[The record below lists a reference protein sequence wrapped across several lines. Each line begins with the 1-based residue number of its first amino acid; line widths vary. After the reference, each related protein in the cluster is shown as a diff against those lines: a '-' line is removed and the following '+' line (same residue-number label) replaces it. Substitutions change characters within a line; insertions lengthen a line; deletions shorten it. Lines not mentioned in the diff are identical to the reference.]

1 MYFLTNRVM
10 FEKIVLVLCDDFTKS
25 IEACNEGDKE
35 IFS

>member
-1 MYFLTNRVM
+1 M